1 MIQIGNVPNNA
12 PLNQILDHINSVLN
26 QHEEELGKAKSNLV
40 TSTSVNTRLNIK
52 NRLTIKNIRLGITDE
67 SSVANST
74 LFETSAGLLKYKNKY
89 GIVKSLN

>member
-12 PLNQILDHINSVLN
+12 PLNQILDHVNKILN
-26 QHEEELGKAKSNLV
+26 QHEDSINSAKSSKIAGEASQDQLTV
-40 TSTSVNTRLNIK
+40 R
-52 NRLTIKNIRLGITDE
+52 NRLTIKNIRFGITDE

-89 GIVKSLN
+89 GIIKSLN